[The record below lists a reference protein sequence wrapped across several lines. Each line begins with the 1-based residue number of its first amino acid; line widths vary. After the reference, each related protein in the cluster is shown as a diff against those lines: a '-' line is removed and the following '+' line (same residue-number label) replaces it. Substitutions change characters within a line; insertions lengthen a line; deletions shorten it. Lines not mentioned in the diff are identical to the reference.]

1 VRTVQKW
8 TGARARTT
16 EKSKADGAAAHDG
29 SYILSPQHQDQAAS
43 FVREL
48 LGQSTK
54 ICLMCSSQWATPWRP
69 RSSSSTSP
77 LTLSSHHVQG
87 LSHRSMEYVTGRL
100 VPHHRAE
107 RHSDWL
113 LFEAAGLTSSS
124 AGELAITA
132 FLQHGYLPPLF
143 SHPSLGDRPKPK
155 PGASRLPPE
164 AGPAICC

>member
-1 VRTVQKW
+1 
-8 TGARARTT
+8 
-16 EKSKADGAAAHDG
+16 
-29 SYILSPQHQDQAAS
+29 
-43 FVREL
+43 
-48 LGQSTK
+48 
-54 ICLMCSSQWATPWRP
+54 
-69 RSSSSTSP
+69 
-77 LTLSSHHVQG
+77 
-87 LSHRSMEYVTGRL
+87 MEYVTGRL

-164 AGPAICC
+164 AGPAIHCQSTPPSILLFGRLLHSGATQRRRDSSSRHHKQADNVNEVLVLEIANIVREFRDFTVTV